1 MKRLI
6 PLAVLALFAGAAFAD
21 EFVDE
26 IDDEFVEFVDP
37 TDAPAEVPSEP
48 FVQPLAGNK
57 VVTADGKELAGT
69 LSELVAGAERE
80 APDLVLLG
88 TPPAEAFTL
97 KHANVL
103 EVRQDASAPAQG
115 EHYALL
121 ALNNRDALRGELL
134 KLDEE
139 SITLRTRFAGDLK
152 FRRDMVDSL
161 QIVHRPASL
170 YSGPKPGDFTFTR
183 SQGWSQEGDS
193 LIAKGGRATGK
204 MVYPARFRLALD
216 IEWKLARKSEPRFSI
231 VFLANDNKGRASG
244 GYEFFCQG
252 SYVEMRTREGFE
264 INESL
269 GEGDELSDLFER
281 DKLRLELL
289 VDTQAGLL
297 IMLVDGRIVQ
307 EWRDPTP
314 LRPDGANVL
323 ELAAGSGGQ
332 QLRIS
337 SITLAKWDGKRGS
350 IVAEDLSKHG
360 GLDQNGAHQLL
371 LRNGDVVQ
379 ASKLAVD
386 DGKVSA
392 NTAHGDIL
400 IPLSRVSLVG
410 LKKPLG
416 NPPTPKKRV
425 GDVRAWLPDGS
436 RLTFR
441 LDDLKDG
448 QMTGSSQQFG
458 SAKFD
463 FKAFERIEMN
473 LGNLDLEPKRPRLNW

>member
-6 PLAVLALFAGAAFAD
+6 PLAALALLAHGAAFAQFAD

-26 IDDEFVEFVDP
+26 FDDRSD
-37 TDAPAEVPSEP
+37 DPAEVPSEP

-57 VVTADGKELAGT
+57 VVAADGKELPGT
-69 LSELVAGAERE
+69 LSELVAGAAGE
-80 APDLVLLG
+80 APDLVLLPP
-88 TPPAEAFTL
+88 PPAEALTL
-97 KHANVL
+97 KQANVL
-103 EVRQDASAPAQG
+103 EVRQDASAPVHG
-115 EHYALL
+115 EHHALL
-121 ALNNRDALRGELL
+121 TLNNRDVLRGELL
-134 KLDEE
+134 KLDGE

-161 QIVHRPASL
+161 NIVHRPASL

-183 SQGWSQEGDS
+183 SQGWSQEGNS
-193 LIAKGGRATGK
+193 LVAKGGRASGK

-216 IEWKLARKSEPRFSI
+216 IEWKLDRKSQPRFSVI
-231 VFLANDNKGRASG
+231 FLAKENDGRASG

-252 SYVEMRTREGFE
+252 SYVDMRTREGFDV
-264 INESL
+264 NESL
-269 GEGDELSDLFER
+269 GERGESSDLFEK

-289 VDTQAGLL
+289 VDTHAGLL

-307 EWRDPTP
+307 EWSDPTP
-314 LRPDGANVL
+314 LGADGANIL

-332 QLRIS
+332 HLRVS
-337 SITLAKWDGKRGS
+337 SITLAKWDGNRGS
-350 IVAEDLSKHG
+350 IVAEDPSKSG
-360 GLDQNGAHQLL
+360 DSDQNRAQRLI
-371 LRNGDVVQ
+371 LRNGDIVQ

-410 LKKPLG
+410 LQKPAG
-416 NPPTPKKRV
+416 NPPTPKKRL

-441 LDDLKDG
+441 LDELKDG
-448 QMTGSSQQFG
+448 QITGSSQQFG
-458 SAKFD
+458 TAKFD
-463 FKAFERIEMN
+463 LKAFERIEMN